1 MTYLLSI
8 VDVFAVLLFLAAVR
22 AIRDHQ
28 RRGGL
33 PYPPG
38 PRPLPILGNILD
50 IPKKFSSGWLAYSEL
65 SKKYGT
71 YTLLDKKFSSDMN
84 IREYLVVPR
93 FWEGYHRIEHCRGCQ
108 GTP

>member
-8 VDVFAVLLFLAAVR
+8 VDVFAVLLFLTAVR

-50 IPKKFSSGWLAYSEL
+50 IPKKFSWLAYSKL

-71 YTLLDKKFSSDMN
+71 YTHSLTKSSLL
-84 IREYLVVPR
+84 
-93 FWEGYHRIEHCRGCQ
+93 
-108 GTP
+108 T